1 VAVADLI
8 LDLDGPV
15 HAVDHGGLGPP
26 MLLVHGLGGSLL
38 DWRDVAPALAR
49 QHRVWSLDLIGFG
62 RTPIENRHAT
72 IDANQRLV
80 DAMVRHVG
88 QGEPVLLMGNSMG
101 GLISIVEAS
110 RRPDLVSGL
119 VLVDPALPRT
129 RGGRLAVMITA
140 AFLVLAMPGVGKWLT
155 QYRARRRGAEELVDD
170 VLKLC
175 TVDVSRIN
183 PETRRAQIELTTWRA
198 QQDDPHRAFVEAARS
213 LTHWLL
219 RRQTLQTHIR
229 GVRAPT
235 LLIHGEADR
244 LVSVSAAG
252 WAAALRPDW
261 SFRVLADTGHVP
273 QLERPREFLRLVDQW
288 LEATRPVGVAA
299 QPAEPAS
306 STSRR

>member
-1 VAVADLI
+1 MSDLI

-15 HAVDHGGLGPP
+15 HAVDHGGAGAP

-38 DWRDVAPALAR
+38 DWRDVAPAMAR
-49 QHRVWSLDLIGFG
+49 HHRVWSLDLIGFG
-62 RTPIENRHAT
+62 RTPIETRHAT
-72 IDANQRLV
+72 IAANRRLV
-80 DAMVRHVG
+80 DSMVGYCG

-110 RRPDLVSGL
+110 ERPDLVAGL

-129 RGGRLAVMITA
+129 RGGRLALMITA
-140 AFLVLAMPGVGKWLT
+140 AFLVLAMPGVGRWLT
-155 QYRARRRGAEELVDD
+155 ENHTRRRGAEQLVDD

-183 PETRRAQIELTTWRA
+183 PQTRDALVELTRWRA
-198 QQDDPHRAFVEAARS
+198 DLDDPHRAFVEAARS
-213 LTHWLL
+213 LTRWLV
-219 RRQTLQTHIR
+219 RRQRLERHIR

-244 LVSVSAAG
+244 LVDVSAAG

-261 SFRVLADTGHVP
+261 NLRVLADTGHVP
-273 QLERPREFLRLVDQW
+273 QLERPREFVRLVDLW
-288 LEATRPVGVAA
+288 LDEQKPAGRPRPQPVESPAA
-299 QPAEPAS
+299 

>member
-1 VAVADLI
+1 
-8 LDLDGPV
+8 
-15 HAVDHGGLGPP
+15 

-49 QHRVWSLDLIGFG
+49 HHRVWSLDLIGFG

-72 IDANQRLV
+72 VAANQRLV
-80 DAMVRHVG
+80 DAMVRHIG
-88 QGEPVLLMGNSMG
+88 QGQPVMLMGNSMG

-110 RRPDLVSGL
+110 RRADLISGL

-129 RGGRLAVMITA
+129 RGGRLALMITA
-140 AFLVLAMPGVGKWLT
+140 AFLVLAVPGVGQWLT
-155 QYRARRRGAEELVDD
+155 DNHTRRRGAERLVDD

-183 PETRRAQIELTTWRA
+183 PATRQAQVELTKWRA
-198 QQDDPHRAFVEAARS
+198 ELDDPHRAFIEASRS
-213 LTHWLL
+213 LTRWLL
-219 RRQTLQTHIR
+219 RRETVETHIR

-235 LLIHGEADR
+235 LIIHGDSDR

-261 SFRVLADTGHVP
+261 SFRVLSETGHVP
-273 QLERPREFLRLVDQW
+273 QLERPREFVRIVDHW
-288 LEATRPVGVAA
+288 LEERRPTGAAPA
-299 QPAEPAS
+299 QPPEPAAF
-306 STSRR
+306 TSRR

>member
-1 VAVADLI
+1 MI

-15 HAVDHGGLGPP
+15 HVVDHGGNGPP

-49 QHRVWSLDLIGFG
+49 HHRVWSLDLIGFG

-72 IDANQRLV
+72 VAANQRLV
-80 DAMVRHVG
+80 DAMVRQVG

-110 RRPDLVSGL
+110 RRPDLIAGL

-129 RGGRLAVMITA
+129 RGGRLALIITA
-140 AFLVLAMPGVGKWLT
+140 AFLVLAMPGVGRWLT
-155 QYRARRRGAEELVDD
+155 QSHTRRRGAERLVDD

-183 PETRRAQIELTTWRA
+183 PETRAAQVELTRWRA
-198 QQDDPHRAFVEAARS
+198 ELDDPHRAFVEAARS
-213 LTHWLL
+213 LTRWLL
-219 RRQTLQTHIR
+219 RRQTVQAHIR
-229 GVRAPT
+229 GVRTPT
-235 LLIHGEADR
+235 LLIHGESDR

-261 SFRVLADTGHVP
+261 TFRVLADTGHVP
-273 QLERPREFLRLVDQW
+273 QLERPREFVRLVDHW
-288 LEATRPVGVAA
+288 LAERQTAATTRA
-299 QPAEPAS
+299 QPAEPAA